1 MLSWKGINR
10 QPNSLHIQPKKRSE
24 RGKMQGFLHCVLAS
38 LFLSTVWTRPQL
50 ADHDDHQHHL
60 HHGEDE
66 PHPVHGKGEKACHRL
81 APHNAN
87 FAFAL
92 YKQMAARVEAESKNV
107 FFSPLGI
114 ATTLSLLAIGS
125 KGDTHQQLFQAL
137 GYNQLTTA
145 QVNEAYE
152 HLQHMLAHSQEELKL
167 DKGSAVVLQ
176 DGFKPLQK
184 FLDDAKH
191 YYQAQGFTVD
201 FKKPEEAVQAINKF
215 IAEKTDNKISD
226 LLSSVQSDT
235 LMVLLNYIYFRGKW
249 EKPFDVKNTGKADF
263 KVDENTTVSVD
274 MMKRLGRYSYY
285 YDREN
290 HTSVLMLPYKGNASM
305 MILLP
310 CEGKMK
316 DLEAILSKEYIKHW
330 QDNLYR
336 IVVDLEMPKFSVSGS
351 YSLKEYLR
359 EMGVVSVFSD
369 AADLS
374 GISEDVGLKL
384 SKVSHKAV
392 LSVDEKGTEAAA
404 ATAAEMIPMS
414 LPDTVSLN
422 RPFLLLILE
431 ESTQSI
437 LFMGKIVN
445 PTAQ

>member
-1 MLSWKGINR
+1 
-10 QPNSLHIQPKKRSE
+10 
-24 RGKMQGFLHCVLAS
+24 MQGFLHCTLAS
-38 LFLSTVWTRPQL
+38 LLLYVVWTHPQGGKQE
-50 ADHDDHQHHL
+50 DHQHHL
-60 HHGEDE
+60 HHEMHE
-66 PHPVHGKGEKACHRL
+66 PHPVHGKGEDTCHKL

-87 FAFAL
+87 FAFVL
-92 YKQMAARVEAESKNV
+92 YKKIAAKAEVESKNV

-114 ATTLSLLAIGS
+114 ATALSLLAVGS
-125 KGDTHQQLFQAL
+125 KGDTHKELYQAL
-137 GYNQLTTA
+137 GYSQLNTS

-152 HLQHMLAHSQEELKL
+152 HLMHMLGHSQGELKL

-191 YYQAQGFTVD
+191 YYQAQGLTVD

-215 IAEKTDNKISD
+215 IAEKTDNKIPD

-249 EKPFDVKNTGKADF
+249 EKPFEEENTVKADF
-263 KVDENTTVSVD
+263 KVDENTTVLVD
-274 MMKRLGRYSYY
+274 MMKRTGWHSYY
-285 YDREN
+285 YDHEN

-316 DLEAILSKEYIKHW
+316 DLEAILSKEYIAHW
-330 QDNLYR
+330 HKNLYR
-336 IVVDLEMPKFSVSGS
+336 TVVHLEMPKFSVSGS
-351 YSLKEYLR
+351 YSLKEFLT
-359 EMGVVSVFSD
+359 EMGVVATFSD

-374 GISEDVGLKL
+374 GISEDVGLKV

-404 ATAAEMIPMS
+404 ATAVEMIPMS
-414 LPDTVSLN
+414 LPDMVSLN

-431 ESTQSI
+431 SSTRSI